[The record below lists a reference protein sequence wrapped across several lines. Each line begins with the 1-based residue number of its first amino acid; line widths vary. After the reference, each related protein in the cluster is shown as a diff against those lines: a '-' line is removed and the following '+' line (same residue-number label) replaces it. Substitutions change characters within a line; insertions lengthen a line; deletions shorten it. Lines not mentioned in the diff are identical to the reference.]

1 MKVFLM
7 TRDAER
13 FRDLVLLTVVVSEE
27 FGPGL
32 LFESDKL
39 VRVTGYDSVRGTGHN
54 DQSGPDDQTDSTLKL
69 PHFPCP
75 NSLGGSAC

>member
-1 MKVFLM
+1 MDSCLNVFLM
-7 TRDAER
+7 TRDAES
-13 FRDLVLLTVVVSEE
+13 FRDLVLDSEE